1 MPELPE
7 VETTRRGIR
16 PLLVGRRVQ
25 AVVVRQR
32 QLRWPVTPAL
42 DEALPGRTISD
53 VRRRAKYLLLDTD
66 PAATVLLHLG
76 MSGRLRVVPAATP
89 AAKHDHMDLVLD
101 GGCALRLTDPRRFG
115 ACLWIPAGGPPH
127 PLLRH
132 LGAEPLSEALT
143 ADYLYRVARRRRVAV
158 KNLLMDSHVV
168 CGVGNIYANEALFRA
183 SIHPAARG
191 RQHLAAPL
199 RGPGGGGARRARRGD
214 RGRRHHPA
222 RLPRR
227 GRQPWL
233 FHQQSGRVRARRPAL
248 PALRNGAQADPYHR
262 PQHLLL
268 PALPALINRLARTG
282 GGVPDT
288 RRAAEFLNQ
297 SMKPSCA
304 KVTVGC
310 ASPRLAL

>member
-32 QLRWPVTPAL
+32 QLRWPIPRLL
-42 DEALPGRTISD
+42 DEALPGLTIRD
-53 VRRRAKYLLLDTD
+53 VRRRAKYLLIETE

-89 AAKHDHMDLVLD
+89 AAKHDHVDLVLD
-101 GGCALRLTDPRRFG
+101 DGRALRLTDPRRFG
-115 ACLWIPAGGPPH
+115 ACLWIPEGGPPH

-132 LGAEPLSEALT
+132 LGVEPLSPALT
-143 ADYLYRVARRRRVAV
+143 GDYLYRVARRRRVAV
-158 KNLLMDSHVV
+158 KNLLMDSRVV

-183 SIHPAARG
+183 SIHPVARR

-227 GRQPWL
+227 GRQPRL
-233 FHQQSGRVRARRPAL
+233 FRHQSGRLRARRPAL
-248 PALRNGAQADPYHR
+248 PALRDGAQADPHHR

-268 PALPALINRLARTG
+268 PALPALTRANSRLKPYGIVNVGYAFLRP
-282 GGVPDT
+282 VP
-288 RRAAEFLNQ
+288 
-297 SMKPSCA
+297 
-304 KVTVGC
+304 
-310 ASPRLAL
+310 

>member
-89 AAKHDHMDLVLD
+89 AAKHDHLDLVLD
-101 GGCALRLTDPRRFG
+101 DGCALRLTDPRRFG

-132 LGAEPLSEALT
+132 LGAEPLTAALT

-158 KNLLMDSHVV
+158 KNLLMDSRVV

-183 SIHPAARG
+183 SIHPLRAAGNISLR
-191 RQHLAAPL
+191 RYAAL
-199 RGPGGGGARRARRGD
+199 VEA
-214 RGRRHHPA
+214 
-222 RLPRR
+222 
-227 GRQPWL
+227 
-233 FHQQSGRVRARRPAL
+233 VRAVLGEAI
-248 PALRNGAQADPYHR
+248 AAGGTTLRDYRDAAGNPGYFVT
-262 PQHLLL
+262 
-268 PALPALINRLARTG
+268 RLAVYG
-282 GGVPDT
+282 
-288 RRAAEFLNQ
+288 RAGQPCLRCGTALKLIRINAR
-297 SMKPSCA
+297 STCY
-304 KVTVGC
+304 C
-310 ASPRLAL
+310 PRCQR